1 MEVGM
6 VRPRRL
12 ADDIV
17 NQLETM
23 ILEGTLKA
31 GERLPAERT
40 LAEQFGVS
48 RPSLRE
54 AIHKL
59 AAKGLLVSRH
69 GGGNFVAESLGSTF
83 SDPLLHLLE
92 NNTDAQRDLLEFRHT
107 LEGSCAYYAALRA
120 TEVDRQRLSEAFQAL
135 QGCYER
141 EGTVTRAE
149 EGAADAQ
156 FHLAVAEASHNAVL
170 LHTIRGLFDLLK
182 RNVVTNIGGMY
193 ALRDETRDMLM
204 SQHRELYEMI
214 MARRADE
221 AREVTHRHI
230 NYVQEVL
237 AEGQQEA
244 RRLARAQRRHGDK
257 AAAVSSRS

>member
-6 VRPRRL
+6 VRQRKL

-23 ILEGTLKA
+23 ILEGTLRP
-31 GERLPAERT
+31 GERLPAERA

-54 AIHKL
+54 AIQKL
-59 AAKGLLVSRH
+59 VAKGLLVSRH

-92 NNTDAQRDLLEFRHT
+92 NNSDAQRDLLEFRHT

-120 TEVDRQRLSEAFQAL
+120 TELDQQRLGEAFAAL
-135 QGCYER
+135 QDCYGR

-149 EGAADAQ
+149 EGAADAR
-156 FHLAVAEASHNAVL
+156 FHLAIAEASHNAVL

-193 ALRDETRDMLM
+193 ALRDETRQMLM
-204 SQHRELYEMI
+204 AQHRELYEAI
-214 MARRADE
+214 IERRAEE
-221 AREVTHRHI
+221 ARDVIHRHI
-230 NYVQEVL
+230 TYVQEVL

-244 RRLARAQRRHGDK
+244 QRLARAQRRKG
-257 AAAVSSRS
+257 

>member
-17 NQLETM
+17 TQLEAM

-31 GERLPAERT
+31 GERLPAERA

-92 NNTDAQRDLLEFRHT
+92 NNDDAQRDLLEFRHT

-120 TEVDRQRLSEAFQAL
+120 TEVDRQRLTEAFEAL
-135 QGCYER
+135 QACYAQ
-141 EGTVTRAE
+141 EGKVTRAE

-156 FHLAVAEASHNAVL
+156 FHLAIAEASHNAVL
-170 LHTIRGLFDLLK
+170 LHTIRGLFDLLR

-204 SQHRELYEMI
+204 SQHRELYETI
-214 MARRADE
+214 MARRAGE
-221 AREVTHRHI
+221 ARDVIHRHI

-257 AAAVSSRS
+257 VGDKVKGL